1 MKFGK
6 NIFHVNGNE
15 RKKAGVVTFISN
27 KIDFKTKAVNRYKT
41 DFKTKAVNRYI
52 GEETRRQSGRTQAQ
66 LLSRKKRKLQLM
78 AEQLSIK

>member
-27 KIDFKTKAVNRYKT
+27 KIDFKTKAVNRYKI

-66 LLSRKKRKLQLM
+66 LLSRKKPKLQPTSR
-78 AEQLSIK
+78 QPSTK

>member
-6 NIFHVNGNE
+6 NIFHVNRNE

-27 KIDFKTKAVNRYKT
+27 KI